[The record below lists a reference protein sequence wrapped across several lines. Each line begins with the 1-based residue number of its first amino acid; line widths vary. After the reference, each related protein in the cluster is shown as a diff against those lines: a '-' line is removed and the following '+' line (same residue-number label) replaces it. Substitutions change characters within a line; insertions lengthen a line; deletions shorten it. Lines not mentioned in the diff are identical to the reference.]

1 MKFKLLFLFFFALLS
16 ISWAIAQEMD
26 SISVSRQDGLMVVR
40 YDFIKGEEGVDYELY
55 LYGSHDN
62 FSAPLQY
69 TTGDVGKKIKLGK
82 GKVIY
87 WDAKK
92 ELGNFKGDFTLKIKG
107 TRYIPFVKFENINKD
122 LTIKR
127 GHTFDIRWE
136 TSEKTKSVLVKI
148 QRYGVPI
155 IDSKVVDNNGLF
167 SWEIPSQAKP
177 GKGYSIQIV
186 DTENP
191 LREETSDLFV
201 IKRKIPIAYKI
212 IPVAVLGGAAAI
224 LFLKDDPTGI
234 PGPPLPPTR

>member
-16 ISWAIAQEMD
+16 ISWAIAQEVD

-40 YDFIKGEEGVDYELY
+40 YDFIKGEDGVEYELY
-55 LYGSHDN
+55 LFGSHDN

-82 GKVIY
+82 SKIIY

-92 ELGNFKGDFTLKIKG
+92 ELGNFKGDFTLKIRG

-122 LTIKR
+122 LAIKR

-155 IDSKVVDNNGLF
+155 IDAKVVDNNGLF
-167 SWEIPSQAKP
+167 SWEIPSKAKP

-224 LFLKDDPTGI
+224 LFLKDEPTGI